1 MASVG
6 QTQSGRRIAWRTG
19 LIVVAVAAVCLQGC
33 GPGRTQRATQHV
45 DQGQRFLEQGLS
57 ESALAAFTMAIEVN
71 PRLTDAH
78 MGVGDVHRQRGNYA
92 EASKAY
98 EEATR
103 LQPNSFDAHYYLALM
118 QQLMGRVNEAI
129 KTYLRALTINPDSY
143 DANKNLASAYL
154 QLGRPTDA
162 LPYAER
168 AVYLHPGSQIAW
180 ANLAATQ
187 SLLGQFDKAVDSY
200 RQATELGEYAE
211 PVLLGLADAHIRLG
225 NYERAMITLESLI
238 RTQPSATAYER
249 LGYAQFKLRRFTES
263 LASFRSATAMDEN
276 DPASLNGLGV
286 CLMTLYIQGG
296 RTDTA
301 QRDEA
306 LDAWRKSLRLKPDQ
320 PRILDLMSR
329 YQRL

>member
-1 MASVG
+1 MRTQMPSRVG
-6 QTQSGRRIAWRTG
+6 SWGGLLAVLGTLALGLSLAGCQT
-19 LIVVAVAAVCLQGC
+19 
-33 GPGRTQRATQHV
+33 GPGKAKQYV
-45 DQGQRFLEQGLS
+45 EQGRDALEKGLT
-57 ESALAAFTMAIEVN
+57 ESALQAFTLAIEEN
-71 PRLTDAH
+71 PRLTEAH
-78 MGVGDVHRQRGNYA
+78 MGVGDVHRQRGDY
-92 EASKAY
+92 ESASEAY

-103 LQPNSFDAHYYLALM
+103 LQPESFDAHYYLGLM
-118 QQLMGRVNEAI
+118 QQLLGRVSEAVRS
-129 KTYLRALTINPDSY
+129 YLKALTIDADNF

-154 QLGRPTDA
+154 QLGRPSDA

-168 AVYLHPGSQIAW
+168 AVYLNPQSQVAW

-187 SLLGQFDKAVDSY
+187 SLLNQYDKAVDSY

-238 RTQPSATAYER
+238 RAQGSATAYER

-263 LASFRSATAMDEN
+263 LASFRSAVEMDPD

-296 RTDTA
+296 RTDAT
-301 QRDEA
+301 QRDDA
-306 LDAWRKSLRLKPDQ
+306 LDAWRKSLQLKADQ
-320 PRILDLMSR
+320 PRILDLLSR

>member
-1 MASVG
+1 MRMRMPKQV
-6 QTQSGRRIAWRTG
+6 GRRGVRWAM
-19 LIVVAVAAVCLQGC
+19 LALVAAGLTLGGC
-33 GPGRTQRATQHV
+33 QTGSSRARAHV
-45 DQGQRFLEQGLS
+45 EQGKELLEKGLT
-57 ESALAAFTMAIEVN
+57 ESALAAFTLAIEEN
-71 PRLTDAH
+71 PRLTEAH
-78 MGVGDVHRQRGNYA
+78 MGVGDVHRQRGDY
-92 EASKAY
+92 EAASRAY
-98 EEATR
+98 EQATR
-103 LQPNSFDAHYYLALM
+103 LQPNSFDAHYYLGLM
-118 QQLMGRVNEAI
+118 QQFLGRLSEAVRS
-129 KTYLRALTINPDSY
+129 YLRALTINPDDF

-154 QLGRPTDA
+154 QLGRPSDA

-168 AVYLHPGSQIAW
+168 AVYINPQSQVAW

-187 SLLGQFDKAVDSY
+187 SLLNQYDKAVDSY

-238 RTQPSATAYER
+238 RTQASATAYER

-263 LASFRSATAMDEN
+263 LASFRSAVELDPN

-296 RTDTA
+296 RTDLT
-301 QRDEA
+301 QRDDA
-306 LDAWRKSLRLKPDQ
+306 LDAWRKSLQIKPDQ
-320 PRILDLMSR
+320 PRILDLLSR

>member
-1 MASVG
+1 MLRTRQQA
-6 QTQSGRRIAWRTG
+6 TGRS
-19 LIVVAVAAVCLQGC
+19 VAVLAAAAVVCGLAMAGC
-33 GPGRTQRATQHV
+33 GPTRQHRAREHV
-45 DQGQRFLEQGLS
+45 EQGQDLLQKGLS
-57 ESALAAFTMAIEVN
+57 ESALAAFTLAIEEN

-78 MGVGDVHRQRGNYA
+78 MGVGDVQRQRGNYG
-92 EASKAY
+92 EAKSAY

-103 LQPNSFDAHYYLALM
+103 LSPNSFDAHYYLALM
-118 QQLMGRVNEAI
+118 QQLLGEVQAAI
-129 KTYLRALTINPDSY
+129 KTYLRALTLNPNSF

-154 QLGRPTDA
+154 QLGRPSDA

-168 AVYLHPGSQIAW
+168 AVYLDPSSQIGW

-225 NYERAMITLESLI
+225 NFERAMITLESLI

-249 LGYAQFKLRRFTES
+249 LGYAQFKVRRFTES
-263 LASFRSATAMDEN
+263 LASFRSATSLDEN

-296 RTDTA
+296 RTDGS

-306 LDAWRKSLRLKPDQ
+306 LDSWRRSLRLKPDQ
-320 PRILDLMSR
+320 PRILDLLSR